1 MGTGFIRKL
10 IGRPPNLPPEVHDAL
25 EELNRIARERPALA
39 APAQFLADALPG
51 LYAEPTSPAPPVLTQ
66 EQALAKLDQDI
77 PLLRGET
84 LPLDTAAFARRWQH
98 LCAAAQRHQE
108 NPAAAAVAE
117 AQSLGALD
125 PGQLAQAT
133 LSGRPEVVHA
143 QADALGLDAGLTATI
158 LRLILFPVLS
168 SINET
173 LVSWRT
179 GRRWERGYCPTCG
192 SWPLLG
198 EFRGLEQTRFLRC
211 GLCAAAWEFPRLRC
225 PFCHTADHRQLSY
238 FYVEAEEG
246 KYRAATCEACR
257 GYIKMISSLVE
268 LPPPRLLVADLAT
281 MHLDL
286 VAAERG
292 FGLPPQSSAMFV

>member
-1 MGTGFIRKL
+1 MDTSFIRKL
-10 IGRPPNLPPEVHDAL
+10 IGGPPNLPPEVHDAL
-25 EELNRIARERPALA
+25 EELNRLARERPALA
-39 APAQFLADALPG
+39 APAHFLADALPG
-51 LYAEPTSPAPPVLTQ
+51 LYAEPTSPAPPGLTQ
-66 EQALAKLDQDI
+66 ERALAKLDQGI

-84 LPLDTAAFARRWQH
+84 LPLDITAFGRRWQH
-98 LCAAAQRHQE
+98 LCAAAQRRQE
-108 NPAAAAVAE
+108 NPAAVAIAA
-117 AQSLGALD
+117 AQRRGSLD
-125 PGQLAQAT
+125 PGRLTQAI
-133 LSGRPEVVHA
+133 LSGRPAVVHA

-158 LRLILFPVLS
+158 LRLTLFPVLS
-168 SINET
+168 SINDA
-173 LVSWRT
+173 LAS
-179 GRRWERGYCPTCG
+179 RRSGYHWERGYCPTCG

-225 PFCHTADHRQLSY
+225 PFCHAADHRQLSY

-246 KYRAATCEACR
+246 KCRAATCGACR
-257 GYIKMISSLVE
+257 GYVKMMSSLTE

-292 FGLPPQSSAMFV
+292 FGLPTQSSEMFV